1 MNGAANGG
9 EGNGALTKK
18 ISKTQVATRMKMA
31 MDMFSSA
38 NQLRENRAPI
48 IRTKEIMNMTMTSR
62 VRSRC
67 NSEQEYSLEQGLEST

>member
-1 MNGAANGG
+1 MNGAA
-9 EGNGALTKK
+9 NGALTKK